1 MIPKIESFEETN
13 AKFSIIPNSIFDI
26 LASSD
31 LNPYETKILVII
43 ARNTYGWR
51 ADFDEISVSQFMGTD
66 EQGKSTMSKPTVLK
80 SLKSLE
86 EKGLILSCLFV
97 VNNVQKK
104 LYFINT
110 DDSAKMVNLIK
121 SGAIKYSELKSYRLH
136 KIANQ
141 KSTFNLANYTERVV
155 NHVDGGSQSPLPG
168 GSTTL
173 TGVVNLVDGGSQ
185 SHLPTKNNLNYSLNN
200 NLKNNLNLNTPH
212 TPQGGQVCESDHP
225 LPAYMP
231 SEKFRE
237 ASAQVMD
244 DYAPAFKALANN
256 PQPQTTEQ
264 NPPSPSSAAP
274 PSRRASRKPSEIPQ
288 YDPEG
293 FAEFYAQYP
302 KKKSKVD
309 AVSAWDKLKPNE
321 ELKGIIMHDVSRRK
335 QSDPDWIK
343 DNGRYVVYP
352 STYLNKRLWT
362 DEVEVLIDAA
372 PIGQPKH
379 QAARLSQHEIN
390 MIELKKYA
398 EKHGVN
404 F

>member
-110 DDSAKMVNLIK
+110 DESAKMVNLIK

-155 NHVDGGSQSPLPG
+155 NHVDGGGQSPLPG

-185 SHLPTKNNLNYSLNN
+185 SPLPTKNNLNYSLNN
-200 NLKNNLNLNTPH
+200 NLKNNLNTNTPH

-237 ASAQVMD
+237 VAAQVMD
-244 DYAPAFKALANN
+244 DYAPALKALANN
-256 PQPQTTEQ
+256 PQPQTTEKTPE
-264 NPPSPSSAAP
+264 PPNFAP
-274 PSRRASRKPSEIPQ
+274 PPLPPGFDEFWANYPTKVAKP
-288 YDPEG
+288 
-293 FAEFYAQYP
+293 AAL
-302 KKKSKVD
+302 K
-309 AVSAWDKLKPNE
+309 AWKKLKPSQA
-321 ELKGIIMHDVSRRK
+321 LQDTIIRDVAIRMANDRR
-335 QSDPDWIK
+335 WI
-343 DNGRYVVYP
+343 DGFIPNP
-352 STYLNKRLWT
+352 ATYLNQHRWE
-362 DEVEVLIDAA
+362 DEILNTPQPRPKAMSQEERNREVFANYAA
-372 PIGQPKH
+372 KKGVK
-379 QAARLSQHEIN
+379 IN
-390 MIELKKYA
+390 GL
-398 EKHGVN
+398 N
-404 F
+404 